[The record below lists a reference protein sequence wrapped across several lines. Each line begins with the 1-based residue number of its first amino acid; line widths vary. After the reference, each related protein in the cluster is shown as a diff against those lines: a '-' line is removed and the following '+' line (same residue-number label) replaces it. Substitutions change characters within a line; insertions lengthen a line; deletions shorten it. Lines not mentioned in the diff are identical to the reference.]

1 MAVVGIQ
8 PFVATLIL
16 MTMGRGIAQLITEG
30 RILTFTD
37 PDFAF
42 FGSGSFLR
50 LPVPAWLWLLAGLF
64 AQLRQC
70 QGLISVDTATV
81 HIAAGLHKPIL
92 GLYNP
97 DIGGGNENFLEW
109 HPNSPSATVLFS
121 TNTREQDINS
131 LDLAEFERTFRA
143 WLLANQAA
151 LSAVQSPARA

>member
-1 MAVVGIQ
+1 MS
-8 PFVATLIL
+8 
-16 MTMGRGIAQLITEG
+16 R
-30 RILTFTD
+30 
-37 PDFAF
+37 PD
-42 FGSGSFLR
+42 R
-50 LPVPAWLWLLAGLF
+50 LLLSPDAPSLAGLF

-151 LSAVQSPARA
+151 LSAAQSPARA

>member
-1 MAVVGIQ
+1 M
-8 PFVATLIL
+8 
-16 MTMGRGIAQLITEG
+16 
-30 RILTFTD
+30 
-37 PDFAF
+37 
-42 FGSGSFLR
+42 
-50 LPVPAWLWLLAGLF
+50 
-64 AQLRQC
+64 
-70 QGLISVDTATV
+70 DTATV

-97 DIGGGNENFLEW
+97 DIGAATRTSWSGT
-109 HPNSPSATVLFS
+109 PTPSATVLFS